1 MKTSAPPSLSQLLVR
16 THNQTGLCALTIL
29 GWIAASDGRISADE
43 HGDLVRIADAH
54 RLPGMTQ
61 TIVSLAEAA
70 RDTDIQLASEY
81 LRDNLKGVNRGLFLD
96 LAICMAIRD
105 GLLATPEN
113 YILQYLADLL
123 GFRKRDLEARY
134 WKATNRRFPD
144 PADTSS
150 VHWWEKREAQRK
162 REEQDSSRD
171 SNRRRGQSSSSSSK
185 IRQALGVLGLEDGA
199 TKQEIKKAYRRL
211 SKVHH
216 PDRFQSLGK
225 EAVEAATITF
235 RRIKDAY
242 DYLIEP

>member
-1 MKTSAPPSLSQLLVR
+1 MKASAPPSLNELMSR
-16 THNQTGLCALTIL
+16 THNRTGLCALTIL
-29 GWIAASDGRISADE
+29 GWIAASDGRISTDE
-43 HGDLVRIADAH
+43 HGDLMRIADAH
-54 RLPGMTQ
+54 HLPGMTQ
-61 TIVSLAEAA
+61 VIVALAEAA

-134 WKATNRRFPD
+134 LKATNRRFPD

-150 VHWWEKREAQRK
+150 VDWWAKKEAQQK
-162 REEQDSSRD
+162 REEQNRSRD
-171 SNRRRGQSSSSSSK
+171 SRRPRSRSTSFSSK
-185 IRQALGVLGLEDGA
+185 KHQALDVLGLEDGA
-199 TKQEIKKAYRRL
+199 TKQEVKKAYRKL

-216 PDRFQSLGK
+216 PDRFQSLGD
-225 EAVEAATITF
+225 EAVAAATITF

-242 DYLIEP
+242 ELLMEL

>member
-1 MKTSAPPSLSQLLVR
+1 MKASDPPSLRELLKR
-16 THNQTGLCALTIL
+16 THNRMGLCSLTIL
-29 GWIAASDGRISADE
+29 GWIAASDGRVSGDE
-43 HGDLVRIADAH
+43 HGDLVRIASAH
-54 RLPGMTQ
+54 GLPHMT
-61 TIVSLAEAA
+61 TVIVALAEVA
-70 RDTDIQLASEY
+70 RDADIQIASEY
-81 LRDNLKGVNRGLFLD
+81 LRDHLEGVNRGLFLD

-123 GFRKRDLEARY
+123 GFSRRALGKQY

-150 VHWWEKREAQRK
+150 ASWWEQTEARQQQQERER
-162 REEQDSSRD
+162 SRD
-171 SNRRRGQSSSSSSK
+171 SKGRTGRTAPSSSK
-185 IRQALGVLGLEDGA
+185 RQQALRTLGLEEGA
-199 TKQEIKKAYRRL
+199 TRGEIKKAYRRL
-211 SKVHH
+211 SMVHH

-242 DYLIEP
+242 DLLMEQ